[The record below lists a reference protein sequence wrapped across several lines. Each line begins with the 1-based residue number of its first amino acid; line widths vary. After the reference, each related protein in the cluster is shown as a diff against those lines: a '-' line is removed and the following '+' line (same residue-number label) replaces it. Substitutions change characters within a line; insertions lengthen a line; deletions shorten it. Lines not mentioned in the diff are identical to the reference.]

1 MDTGFAL
8 TVERNDSGRQLTVS
22 ACESTA
28 LGDRNP
34 EKICVRRFFATFA
47 PDEKPLRI
55 SITVIHLVLNVEFQ
69 IDMLPRL
76 RKTSLGRNLASTG
89 WFAD

>member
-28 LGDRNP
+28 LGDRILLIRVEVAMYP
-34 EKICVRRFFATFA
+34 TVCRRMSQDFSGN
-47 PDEKPLRI
+47 RCC
-55 SITVIHLVLNVEFQ
+55 
-69 IDMLPRL
+69 
-76 RKTSLGRNLASTG
+76 
-89 WFAD
+89 